1 MSSYNPFNCKSM
13 ETLPAPASEIVSF
26 GTFEV
31 NLRTGELRK
40 RGIRIALQEQPLR
53 ILSALLERPGDVVG
67 REDLCKRLW
76 PQGTFVDFEHSLN
89 AAVRRLRTTLGDEAE
104 VPRFIETIHK
114 RGYRFIAL
122 NEVFP
127 RAALVR
133 PTSPATIA
141 HIVRKRARLAVL
153 PFGPFDG
160 FTDGLTEEAI
170 TQLAQACPR
179 NIGVIARTSVER
191 AHREGGG
198 AAEIGRALSADYLV
212 EGNVRREGDRLRITA
227 QLIESQEETHLWAKT
242 FDRVMTDALTLQTEV
257 AEEIAR
263 AVTEALAPARRPVV
277 PGAGL

>member
-1 MSSYNPFNCKSM
+1 M

-53 ILSALLERPGDVVG
+53 ILSALLERPGDIVG

-104 VPRFIETIHK
+104 VPRFIETVHK
-114 RGYRFIAL
+114 RGYRFIAM

-127 RAALVR
+127 RGAHVR

-227 QLIESQEETHLWAKT
+227 QLIESQEETHLWAQT
-242 FDRVMTDALTLQTEV
+242 FDRVMTDTLTLQTEV

-277 PGAGL
+277 PGTGL